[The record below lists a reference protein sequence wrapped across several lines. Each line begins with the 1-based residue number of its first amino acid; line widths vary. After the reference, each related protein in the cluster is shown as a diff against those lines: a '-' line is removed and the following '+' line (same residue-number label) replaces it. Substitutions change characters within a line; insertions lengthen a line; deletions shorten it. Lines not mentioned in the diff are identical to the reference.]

1 MKKLQFLTFITLLL
15 FESNFIVAQIGNESP
30 KWSLNRCI
38 KYALE
43 NNIDVKTTQYSV
55 KTSEEELKQAHSS
68 IFPNLTFSSSQSLV
82 NQKVDDGSGNFNNKG
97 SYSGSYSLN
106 SGITIY
112 NGGAI
117 TNNIKQKEIAHKSD
131 QLSSRE
137 TQNNI
142 TISVTQ
148 AYLQIVYAY
157 ESVKINSETIKVS
170 MAQLERAREFFKEGS
185 ISPVELAQ
193 FESQLS
199 NDEYQLIVAQNT
211 LAKAKLTLK
220 QILELGINDNFEI
233 EIPPIEENLVLAP
246 IPDLN
251 TACQIALSVMPQIEK
266 SKLSIES
273 SKLGEQIAKSG
284 ALPSISANAS
294 VGTGN
299 ANSSGYSFAEQL
311 NNRLSQNIG
320 LSISIPIYSK
330 RSVRTSI
337 NKAQIETQISILNSQ
352 NSEKELLSTVETLHQ
367 NATSSSKRYISAKE
381 KLKYYNK
388 SYALISEQF
397 NEGLKNTVE
406 LMTERKNYL
415 SAQQEV
421 LESKFESLLSLKLL
435 KFYMNEPIE
444 L

>member
-1 MKKLQFLTFITLLL
+1 MKKLQFLTFLTLLL
-15 FESNFIVAQIGNESP
+15 FESNFIAAQIGNESP
-30 KWSLNRCI
+30 KWSLTRCI

-55 KTSEEELKQAHSS
+55 KISEEELKQAHSS

-199 NDEYQLIVAQNT
+199 NDEYQLTVAQNT

-233 EIPPIEENLVLAP
+233 EIPSIEENMVLAP

-251 TACQIALSVMPQIEK
+251 TACQIALTVMPQIEK

-320 LSISIPIYSK
+320 LSISIPIYNK

-337 NKAQIETQISILNSQ
+337 NKAQIETQISILSSQ
-352 NSEKELLSTVETLHQ
+352 NTEKELLSTVETLHQ

>member
-1 MKKLQFLTFITLLL
+1 MKKLQFLTFLTLLL

-30 KWSLNRCI
+30 KCSLNRCI

-55 KTSEEELKQAHSS
+55 KISEEELKQAHSS

-199 NDEYQLIVAQNT
+199 NDEYQLTVAQNT

-233 EIPPIEENLVLAP
+233 EIPSIEENMVLAP

-251 TACQIALSVMPQIEK
+251 TACQIALTVMPQIEK

-320 LSISIPIYSK
+320 LSISIPIYNK

-337 NKAQIETQISILNSQ
+337 NKAQIETQISILSSQ
-352 NSEKELLSTVETLHQ
+352 NTEKELLSTVETLHQ

-381 KLKYYNK
+381 KLKYYNI

-397 NEGLKNTVE
+397 NEGLKNTVD